1 MEIEERPPYV
11 EFVSRGIED
20 RDKTIA
26 SGCYSTKAVDF
37 ALITPMGSK
46 DRIERNVADWFASL
60 TEQVQQKRFK
70 GEWLRG
76 YKEAYAAWKEGRE
89 LPLNGTPVAT
99 WPAISPEQVEQLL
112 RAKCKTVEDIA
123 VANEELLAHIG
134 MGARALKEKATSW
147 LAAASGT
154 GQFAEKLSAAH
165 AENDNLKLRQQ
176 TLEEQVKSLTALVLK
191 FVPANQVP
199 QLAVVEEKTVTR
211 AEAAE

>member
-11 EFVSRGIED
+11 EFVTKGMED
-20 RDKTIA
+20 RNKTIET
-26 SGCYSTKAVDF
+26 GCYSTKAVDF

-76 YKEAYAAWKEGRE
+76 YKEAYAAWKDGRE
-89 LPLNGTPVAT
+89 LPVNGTPVAT
-99 WPAISPEQVEQLL
+99 WPSISPEQVEQLL
-112 RAKCKTVEDIA
+112 RAKCKTVEDLA
-123 VANEELLAHIG
+123 AANEELMSGIG
-134 MGARALKEKATSW
+134 MGARALKEKAISW

-154 GQFAEKLSAAH
+154 GQFAEKLAAAH
-165 AENDNLKLRQQ
+165 VENDNLKLRQVS
-176 TLEEQVKSLTALVLK
+176 LEEQVKTLTALVLK

-199 QLAVVEEKTVTR
+199 QLAVVEDKTESR
-211 AEAAE
+211 AESA